1 MTNQELNDLLARF
14 EGSSLSKLKLS
25 TQEFTIEMERAI
37 SAPAAPVIPA
47 AAAAPAVPAA
57 AEPEGDAITAPMV
70 GTFYAASAPEQPPFV
85 KVGDRVRKGQ
95 PVCLLEAMKMMS
107 EIPAPCDCEITA
119 VLKENGA
126 LVSFGEPLFR
136 YQAML
141 KRVLIANRGRSP
153 SGCGGPA
160 GRRASRRSRC
170 ILRRTRRPSTSSW
183 PPGPCASALPGPL
196 TAT

>member
-1 MTNQELNDLLARF
+1 MTNQELKDLLARF

-25 TQEFTIEMERAI
+25 TQEFTIEMERAVA
-37 SAPAAPVIPA
+37 APAASAAPAIPA
-47 AAAAPAVPAA
+47 AVAAPAAPAA
-57 AEPEGDAITAPMV
+57 AEPEGETVNAPMV

-85 KVGDRVRKGQ
+85 QVGDRVRKGQ

-136 YQAML
+136 YQ
-141 KRVLIANRGRSP
+141 
-153 SGCGGPA
+153 
-160 GRRASRRSRC
+160 
-170 ILRRTRRPSTSSW
+170 
-183 PPGPCASALPGPL
+183 PC
-196 TAT
+196 

>member
-47 AAAAPAVPAA
+47 AAAAPAAPVS

-70 GTFYAASAPEQPPFV
+70 GTFYTAPTPDQPPFV
-85 KVGDRVRKGQ
+85 QVGDRVKKGQ
-95 PVCLLEAMKMMS
+95 PLCLLEAMKMMS
-107 EIPAPCDCEITA
+107 EVTAPCDCEITA

-126 LVSFGEPLFR
+126 LVSFGDGLFG
-136 YQAML
+136 Y
-141 KRVLIANRGRSP
+141 
-153 SGCGGPA
+153 
-160 GRRASRRSRC
+160 
-170 ILRRTRRPSTSSW
+170 RP
-183 PPGPCASALPGPL
+183 C
-196 TAT
+196 

>member
-25 TQEFTIEMERAI
+25 TQEFTIEMERAVA
-37 SAPAAPVIPA
+37 APAASAAPAIPA
-47 AAAAPAVPAA
+47 AVAAPAAPAA
-57 AEPEGDAITAPMV
+57 AEPEGETVNAPMV

-136 YQAML
+136 YQ
-141 KRVLIANRGRSP
+141 
-153 SGCGGPA
+153 
-160 GRRASRRSRC
+160 
-170 ILRRTRRPSTSSW
+170 
-183 PPGPCASALPGPL
+183 PC
-196 TAT
+196 

>member
-1 MTNQELNDLLARF
+1 MTNQELKDLLASF

-25 TQEFTIEMERAI
+25 TQEFTIEMERAV

-47 AAAAPAVPAA
+47 AAA
-57 AEPEGDAITAPMV
+57 
-70 GTFYAASAPEQPPFV
+70 APEQPPFV

-136 YQAML
+136 YQ
-141 KRVLIANRGRSP
+141 
-153 SGCGGPA
+153 
-160 GRRASRRSRC
+160 
-170 ILRRTRRPSTSSW
+170 
-183 PPGPCASALPGPL
+183 PC
-196 TAT
+196 

>member
-1 MTNQELNDLLARF
+1 MTNQELNDLLASF

-25 TQEFTIEMERAI
+25 TQEFTIEMERAVA
-37 SAPAAPVIPA
+37 APAASAAPAIPA
-47 AAAAPAVPAA
+47 AVAAPAAPAA
-57 AEPEGDAITAPMV
+57 AEPEGETVNAPMV

-85 KVGDRVRKGQ
+85 QVGDRVRKGQ

-136 YQAML
+136 YQ
-141 KRVLIANRGRSP
+141 
-153 SGCGGPA
+153 
-160 GRRASRRSRC
+160 
-170 ILRRTRRPSTSSW
+170 
-183 PPGPCASALPGPL
+183 PC
-196 TAT
+196 

>member
-1 MTNQELNDLLARF
+1 MTNQELKDLLASF

-25 TQEFTIEMERAI
+25 TQEFTIEMERAVA
-37 SAPAAPVIPA
+37 APAASAAPAIPA
-47 AAAAPAVPAA
+47 AVAAPAAPAA
-57 AEPEGDAITAPMV
+57 AEPEGETVNAPMV

-85 KVGDRVRKGQ
+85 QVGDRVRKGQ

-136 YQAML
+136 YQ
-141 KRVLIANRGRSP
+141 
-153 SGCGGPA
+153 
-160 GRRASRRSRC
+160 
-170 ILRRTRRPSTSSW
+170 
-183 PPGPCASALPGPL
+183 PC
-196 TAT
+196 

>member
-25 TQEFTIEMERAI
+25 TQEFTIEMERAVA
-37 SAPAAPVIPA
+37 APAASAAPAIPA
-47 AAAAPAVPAA
+47 AAAVPAAPAA
-57 AEPEGDAITAPMV
+57 AELEGDAVTAPMV

-85 KVGDRVRKGQ
+85 QVGDRVSKGQ
-95 PVCLLEAMKMMS
+95 PLCLLEAMKMMS

-136 YQAML
+136 YQ
-141 KRVLIANRGRSP
+141 
-153 SGCGGPA
+153 
-160 GRRASRRSRC
+160 
-170 ILRRTRRPSTSSW
+170 
-183 PPGPCASALPGPL
+183 PC
-196 TAT
+196 